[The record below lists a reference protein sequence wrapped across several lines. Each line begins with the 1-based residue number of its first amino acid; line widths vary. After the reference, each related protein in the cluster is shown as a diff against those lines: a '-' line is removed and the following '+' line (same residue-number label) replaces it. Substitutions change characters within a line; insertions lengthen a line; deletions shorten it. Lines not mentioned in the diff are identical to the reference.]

1 LLDARQ
7 QEALVWGIGRF
18 IADEPTRRLD
28 MAATVK
34 ATAAGGGIPALRFE
48 RAVYQREVW
57 LWVDETADDP
67 ALARLADE
75 VETALMAHGLPVER
89 AAFRG
94 IPDRL
99 VTAAGAVFAPREIDE
114 RRDVAL
120 VAVLTDGRVLCRQYE
135 AGDRRV
141 RIDALLRNLSHWPRL
156 AFVDFSVPLASWR
169 RYSRRTTSLRV
180 NMA

>member
-1 LLDARQ
+1 
-7 QEALVWGIGRF
+7 
-18 IADEPTRRLD
+18 
-28 MAATVK
+28 
-34 ATAAGGGIPALRFE
+34 
-48 RAVYQREVW
+48 
-57 LWVDETADDP
+57 
-67 ALARLADE
+67 
-75 VETALMAHGLPVER
+75 MAHGLPVER

-156 AFVDFSVPLASWR
+156 AFVDFSVSASELATILAPHDIPPCQYGLRHLPL
-169 RYSRRTTSLRV
+169 T
-180 NMA
+180 N